1 MLILHISLVFQILHY
16 LKFDVS
22 AHPISLSKNLVKREC
37 LEAGVSQSHSVKSG
51 ALKEVENFT
60 QKSRKE
66 STRGASNSIKLQ
78 VQAPFGKE
86 NKNLENSVQAEGLTD
101 LHEFTNSS
109 QTSKQEGK
117 AKGAKIVSVGDT
129 MGKNEL
135 TNKDSRTNSGNKM
148 IIQAEIS
155 SLESRNL
162 EMNRF
167 QKQENKTIKNLDP
180 LKGISVQSENCVVE
194 DFLRRIETNNHRQGF
209 TGGYA
214 AALRYIH
221 RI

>member
-86 NKNLENSVQAEGLTD
+86 NKKLENSVQAEGLTD
-101 LHEFTNSS
+101 LHEFT
-109 QTSKQEGK
+109 KGK

-135 TNKDSRTNSGNKM
+135 TKKDSRTNSGKKM
-148 IIQAEIS
+148 IIQAKIS

-162 EMNRF
+162 EVNRF

-194 DFLRRIETNNHRQGF
+194 DFLRRIETNNHRQEF

-214 AALRYIH
+214 AALRYIY